1 MNQRVKKRKNE
12 RMQIILASVSE
23 RRRHLL
29 SEMGLDFIQVPSFAS
44 ELDGTAYYREAVTL
58 NAYRKARDVALRY
71 PESLV
76 IGADTVIE
84 FDGKIIGKPE
94 DSADAENILMSL
106 SGNSHYVVTAVSLQ
120 SIKTNNRS
128 TFTER
133 TKVCFKPLSKSAIN
147 EYLSLVEVLDKAGG
161 YAVQEY
167 GEMLVDSIEGPLDNV
182 IGLPCH
188 ALQRA
193 LDAISSCGLFRT

>member
-1 MNQRVKKRKNE
+1 MNQRVKKRKNK

-29 SEMGLDFIQVPSFAS
+29 LEMGLDFIQVPSFAS
-44 ELDGTAYYREAVTL
+44 ELDGTVYCREAVTL
-58 NAYRKARDVALRY
+58 NAYRKARDVAERY

-84 FDGKIIGKPE
+84 FDNRIIGKPK
-94 DSADAENILMSL
+94 DSADAENIIMSL
-106 SGNSHYVVTAVSLQ
+106 SGNSHYVVTAVSLL
-120 SIKTNNRS
+120 SMGTNIRS

-133 TKVCFKPLSKSAIN
+133 TKVCFKPLSKSAIA
-147 EYLSLVEVLDKAGG
+147 EYLSLVDVSDKAGA
-161 YAVQEY
+161 YAIQEY

-182 IGLPCH
+182 IGLPCR

-193 LDAISSCGLFRT
+193 LGAITSCGLVI